1 MKFGSRFVGRFEF
14 VRRKSVRLNY
24 RAMLVDDLSEDAFFP
39 IVGVTETE
47 DIDTQMTSGIILNR
61 AV

>member
-39 IVGVTETE
+39 IVGVTDTE